1 MFKKL
6 TLLISCLVFL
16 TAKTSSSLNIFEISL
31 IGIGVGFV
39 ADQYFDSS
47 MNRENIFENK
57 AEVLNKYYDSKRMRI
72 SSTNFYSL
80 PLQEK
85 LLVLDRLQDF

>member
-1 MFKKL
+1 M
-6 TLLISCLVFL
+6 ISFLLVFY
-16 TAKTSSSLNIFEISL
+16 AGKSNSLNIFEISL

-47 MNRENIFENK
+47 MNRDNNFENK
-57 AEVLNKYYDSKRMRI
+57 AEILNKYYDNNRFRI
-72 SSTNFYSL
+72 SSKDFYTL

-85 LLVLDRLQDF
+85 LLILDHIENF

>member
-6 TLLISCLVFL
+6 TLLISCIVFFV
-16 TAKTSSSLNIFEISL
+16 AKTSNSLNIFEISL

-47 MNRENIFENK
+47 MNRENITQNK

-72 SSTNFYSL
+72 SSKNFYSL

-85 LLVLDRLQDF
+85 LLVLDQLKGF